1 MKTKLVIFGITG
13 DLGKRKL
20 LPALGHIFASG
31 KFDNL
36 EVIGV
41 SRRDVDPRQLL
52 AGIPGTD
59 ALADKL
65 SIFTMDL
72 SDLQDYVRL
81 KEHVAL
87 QEDEQLLLYLSVPPS
102 ATRQIVDR
110 LGEAGLNSQNV
121 KLMFEKPFGFDL
133 TSSKEVISDTAKYF
147 HESQVYRID
156 HYLAKE
162 MAQNIVVIRGANAIF
177 RHIWNNHSIESINI
191 TAAESIDIEGR
202 VQFYEQTGALRD
214 VLQGHLLQLL
224 ALTIADIP
232 ENFDWQ
238 QLPKL
243 RLDALSHV
251 KPADPEKTIRAQY
264 DGYEA
269 EVGNPDSQ
277 TETFVSMELE
287 SDAEQWRGVP
297 FYLATGKA
305 LDKKVTEIC
314 INLRPVGESQNNRIS
329 LRIQPDEGI
338 SMDLFVKKPGYE
350 KQVERKTFDLNFS
363 QGERLPDAYEQVFV
377 DAIEGRK
384 SLFAS
389 SHEVLRAWEIIAPVQ
404 QAWAMHHHDVRPYKK
419 GSRVADIRGNDNH

>member
-31 KFDNL
+31 HFPDL

-41 SRRDVDPRQLL
+41 SRRDVDPHQLL
-52 AGIPGTD
+52 ATIPGTD
-59 ALADKL
+59 ALADNL

-72 SDLQDYVRL
+72 AAEPDYERL
-81 KEHVAL
+81 KERIAL
-87 QEDEQLLLYLSVPPS
+87 QDDEQLLIYLSVPPS
-102 ATRQIVDR
+102 ATRQIVDM
-110 LGEAGLNSQNV
+110 LGEAGLDSPNV
-121 KLMFEKPFGFDL
+121 KLMFEKPFGFDIE
-133 TSSKEVISDTAKYF
+133 SAKGVINETAKYF
-147 HESQVYRID
+147 DESQVYRID

-177 RHIWNNHSIESINI
+177 RHIWSNHSIESISI
-191 TAAESIDIEGR
+191 TASESIDIEGR

-238 QLPKL
+238 QLPRL
-243 RLDALSHV
+243 RLEALSHV
-251 KPADPEKTIRAQY
+251 RPADPEKTIRAQY
-264 DGYEA
+264 NGYED

-277 TETFVSMELE
+277 TETFVAMELE
-287 SDAEQWRGVP
+287 SNAEQWRGVP
-297 FYLATGKA
+297 FYLVTGKA
-305 LDKKVTEIC
+305 LSEKRTEIC
-314 INLRPVGESQNNRIS
+314 INLRAIGEAQNNRIS

-338 SMDLFVKKPGYE
+338 SMDLYVKKPGYD
-350 KQVERKTFDLNFS
+350 KQIERKTFDLNFAH
-363 QGERLPDAYEQVFV
+363 GERMPDAYEQVFV
-377 DAIEGRK
+377 DAIEGKK

-389 SHEVLRAWEIIAPVQ
+389 SAEVLRAWEIVAPVQ
-404 QAWAMHHHDVRPYKK
+404 HAWAMHHHDVRPYEK
-419 GSRVADIRGNDNH
+419 GSTIEAIIDAE